1 MTGRNW
7 IVLLVVLCLAAA
19 LADFTYDKHGYFVFE
34 HLPGFHGLF
43 TFAAGV
49 ALALAAFAVRALLTR
64 SAGYYAPVSVD
75 AEEHPAS
82 DLARE
87 NADA

>member
-1 MTGRNW
+1 MSGRNW
-7 IVLLVVLCLAAA
+7 IVLLVVLCLASA
-19 LADFTYDKHGYFVFE
+19 LADFIYEKHGYFAFE

-43 TFAAGV
+43 ALAAT
-49 ALALAAFAVRALLTR
+49 AILALAAFAVRALLTR
-64 SAGYYAPVSVD
+64 SPGYYAPGSVD

-87 NADA
+87 NTDA